1 MTTTPSATPPAT
13 PSAAK
18 AWAAAAALLLSLAL
32 AACGTHVAG
41 RAAPPPPPPP
51 SPSCAPAA
59 PNLPTDEDPGTSQPP
74 TDEDTGAPR
83 PPTDEDPGTSQPPTD
98 EDTGAPQP
106 PTDEGPGTSQPPTD
120 QDAGTPQPPT
130 DQDTASG
137 APAGPCP
144 VVDGWYDMTREFNA
158 YYDRHRTD
166 ADRLMPSRGARE
178 VRVRKD
184 GGAGQARLV
193 FTTGSVGKGLGE
205 DARRLAQ
212 VFAQWRHEVYGDTGT
227 VRVRTP
233 EGTEVAALSW

>member
-1 MTTTPSATPPAT
+1 MTTTPSAAPSVTPPAT

-32 AACGTHVAG
+32 AACGTHLAG
-41 RAAPPPPPPP
+41 RAAPPPPP

-59 PNLPTDEDPGTSQPP
+59 PDL
-74 TDEDTGAPR
+74 
-83 PPTDEDPGTSQPPTD
+83 PTDEDPGTSQPPTD

-106 PTDEGPGTSQPPTD
+106 PTDEDPGI
-120 QDAGTPQPPT
+120 PQPPT
-130 DQDTASG
+130 DQDTG
-137 APAGPCP
+137 TPGPPTDGGGPARPCA

-158 YYDRHRTD
+158 YYARHRTD
-166 ADRLMPSRGARE
+166 ADRLMPSGGVRE

-184 GGAGQARLV
+184 GGTGQARIV

-212 VFAQWRHEVYGDTGT
+212 VFSDWRHEVYGDTGE

-233 EGTEVAALSW
+233 DGTEIAALSW

>member
-1 MTTTPSATPPAT
+1 MGGPGAPPAA
-13 PSAAK
+13 PP
-18 AWAAAAALLLSLAL
+18 AAA
-32 AACGTHVAG
+32 
-41 RAAPPPPPPP
+41 PPPPPP

-59 PNLPTDEDPGTSQPP
+59 PNLPTEEDPGTPQPPTDEDPGTPQPPTDEDPGTAQPP
-74 TDEDTGAPR
+74 TDEDTGTPQ
-83 PPTDEDPGTSQPPTD
+83 PPTDEDP
-98 EDTGAPQP
+98 
-106 PTDEGPGTSQPPTD
+106 
-120 QDAGTPQPPT
+120 GTPQPPT
-130 DQDTASG
+130 DQDAATG
-137 APAGPCP
+137 GPARPCP

-158 YYDRHRTD
+158 YYDRHRTE
-166 ADRLMPSRGARE
+166 ADRLMPSRGAQE

-233 EGTEVAALSW
+233 DGTEIAALSW